1 MSDGNVAHRLVQC
14 PLMKSNRRELESVR
28 VDQRF
33 ALELAYPV
41 LFTEQMFESGNG
53 ALREVLTADSGRA
66 RVMVVIDGGL
76 ADAQPDLASAV
87 RGYFAAHATALE
99 LVGEPLV
106 VQGGEQAK
114 SGTHVVDRVLAQLFA
129 ARMDRHAYLLALGGG
144 AMLDAVGYAAALF
157 HRGMRLVRA
166 PSTVLAQDDAG
177 IGVKNGVNAFGVKNA
192 LGTFA
197 PPHAVINDFDLLR
210 TLPLRDHIAGLA
222 EAIKVALI
230 RDAAFFDWIEREADA
245 LRSRDSEAT
254 RYVIQRCAE
263 LHLAHIRGAGDPY
276 ETGSARPL
284 DFGHWSAH
292 KLELLSEHQLRHGEA
307 VAIGMALDTRYAQL
321 RGALDEAAC
330 ERVLRTIARVGLPL
344 THSALALTEADGK
357 RAVLRGIEEFREH
370 LGGRLTV
377 TLLEAV
383 GRGVEVHDIDEVTME
398 RAIALLG

>member
-1 MSDGNVAHRLVQC
+1 MSDGTCAPRLVQC
-14 PLMKSNRRELESVR
+14 RLMESHRSEPEHAR

-41 LFTEQMFESGNG
+41 LFTERMFSAANG
-53 ALREVLTADSGRA
+53 ALRGLLTADGGRA

-76 ADAQPDLASAV
+76 CAVRADLPAMV
-87 RGYFAAHATALE
+87 RGYFAAHDGALE

-106 VQGGEQAK
+106 VPGGEQAK
-114 SGTHVVDRVLAQLFA
+114 SGTQVVDRVLAELFA
-129 ARMDRHAYLLALGGG
+129 QHMDRHAFLLAIGGG

-177 IGVKNGVNAFGVKNA
+177 IGVKNGINAYGVKNA

-197 PPHAVINDFDLLR
+197 PPHSVINDFDLLR
-210 TLPLRDHIAGLA
+210 TLPAREHVAGIA

-230 RDAAFFDWIEREADA
+230 RDAAFFDWIEQQADA
-245 LRSRDSEAT
+245 LRERERGAT
-254 RYVIQRCAE
+254 RYVIRRCAE

-284 DFGHWSAH
+284 DFGHWAAH
-292 KLELLSEHQLRHGEA
+292 KLELLSEHALRHGEA

-321 RGALDEAAC
+321 CGALDEASC
-330 ERVLRTIARVGLPL
+330 ERVLRTIGRVGLPL
-344 THSALALTEADGK
+344 THPALALREPDGK
-357 RAVLRGIEEFREH
+357 RAVLRGLEEFREH

-377 TLLEAV
+377 TLLERI
-383 GRGVEVHDIDEVTME
+383 GRGVEVHEIDDVTME